1 MEEKQRIKVKKEEK
15 KESSERRK
23 SSKNQNAEEQTDQ
36 SLSILD
42 TEMKDEKLRDQI
54 VIELR
59 EPEFNEEAKHIRKI
73 KELENIKQKGKA
85 AQAFIHLINT
95 KVFNSSH

>member
-23 SSKNQNAEEQTDQ
+23 SSKNQNVEEQTDQ

-42 TEMKDEKLRDQI
+42 TEMKDEKLRD
-54 VIELR
+54 
-59 EPEFNEEAKHIRKI
+59 
-73 KELENIKQKGKA
+73 
-85 AQAFIHLINT
+85 
-95 KVFNSSH
+95 